1 MSKVKGQGS
10 TKNTKKTA
18 GKRLGV
24 KRFAGQAV
32 KTGDIIVRQVG
43 ATKRSGEGTYMA
55 RNFSIHAAKD
65 GVVSFKQRT
74 IRKHTG
80 KTTKR
85 TEVVVE

>member
-65 GVVSFKQRT
+65 GVVKFNTRNV
-74 IRKHTG
+74 RRFTG
-80 KTTKR
+80 KTAPR
-85 TEVVVE
+85 TEVIVE